1 MLDWFDKPH
10 LTNMTAI
17 LKIIFVLL
25 SINGSVAG
33 LYELFTPESRL
44 SGFIMEKISPIGM
57 VMCVRE
63 CSKRRFCASLN
74 FNRKRLEC
82 ELSHSDVLTDPSNMA
97 SDPEFIYIGRNE
109 IPQEYFD
116 SKTASCPAR
125 GSSVSTATGPKCVK
139 SDCPIDHPDTNS
151 TGVKVT
157 STKVGT
163 VLSYT
168 CNSDTSVV
176 LTSKC
181 RGNGTWTSSASLCLD
196 IPDCFKTPAS
206 CWFQYNFT
214 YDNTWDGC
222 TGGTRYVRR
231 TQYPSAPYVGVV
243 LCSPTRY
250 KIFLGSAFT
259 DKFLSVGDGNGSGAD
274 HCELVGGYQTEAIM
288 ANDYSTA
295 PTVTGY
301 KRSNWGE
308 PFTVGTIGKSTSYKC
323 NSWYECGITIPT
335 QPEPPCFNT
344 STSCWY
350 EYSFV
355 HDTAWNGCTG
365 GKRYVMKT
373 KYTSAPIVG
382 VELCN
387 STRYQI
393 FLGGNL
399 TDKFLN
405 IGDGLGVGEDHCELV
420 GGQEID
426 AVLPGTYRNAPALTG
441 YARLYVGNEFNI
453 QAIAGGTSYHS
464 NPWYECGVQIPW
476 PHEPACMSA
485 TPPCWYALNVSVDN
499 TPSPCTGGQLLVKRT
514 NYTSAPYLAVQ
525 LCNSTRYK
533 LFLGSSLGA
542 TFKSIRDTGGL
553 GEDHC
558 ELVGGTEANAV
569 AGEYP
574 LSPYVRGYYRSIV
587 GQTFS
592 YGWIEEYTGYL
603 QCGVSIPGT
612 NTVV

>member
-1 MLDWFDKPH
+1 MIATF
-10 LTNMTAI
+10 TAVA
-17 LKIIFVLL
+17 VLL
-25 SINGSVAG
+25 IIKGSEAG
-33 LYELFTPESRL
+33 LYDLFTPESRL

-57 VMCVRE
+57 VMCVKE

-74 FNRKRLEC
+74 FSRKRLEC
-82 ELSHSDVLTDPSNMA
+82 ELSHSDVSTNPSNMV
-97 SDPEFIYIGRNE
+97 SDPDFIYIGMNQ
-109 IPQEYFD
+109 IPDEYFD
-116 SKTASCPAR
+116 SKTASCPAKGR
-125 GSSVSTATGPKCVK
+125 SVNTATGSKCVK
-139 SDCPIDHPDTNS
+139 SDCPSDHPDTNV
-151 TGVKVT
+151 TTVKVT
-157 STKVGT
+157 TTKVGT
-163 VLSYT
+163 VLNYT
-168 CNSDTSVV
+168 CNSDTSIT
-176 LTSKC
+176 LTSTC
-181 RGNGTWTSSASLCLD
+181 RGNGTWSSSAFLCPD

-206 CWFQYNFT
+206 CWIQYNFT

-250 KIFLGSAFT
+250 KIVLGSAFT
-259 DKFLSVGDGNGSGAD
+259 DKFLSIGDGYGSGAD
-274 HCELVGGYQTEAIM
+274 HCELVGGYQTEAIV
-288 ANDYSTA
+288 ANDYTTA

-308 PFTVGTIGKSTSYKC
+308 PFTVGTIGSSTPYKY
-323 NSWYECGITIPT
+323 NSWYECGVTP
-335 QPEPPCFNT
+335 PEPPCFNT
-344 STSCWY
+344 PTSCWY
-350 EYSFV
+350 EYSF
-355 HDTAWNGCTG
+355 HYDTAWNGCTG
-365 GKRYVMKT
+365 GRKYVMKT

-405 IGDGLGVGEDHCELV
+405 IGDANGNGEDHCELV
-420 GGQEID
+420 GGQEMD
-426 AVLPGTYRNAPALTG
+426 AVLPETNSSAPELTG
-441 YARLYVGNEFNI
+441 YARRYVGDEFSI
-453 QAIAGGTSYHS
+453 QSIGRNTGYQS
-464 NPWYECGVQIPW
+464 NPWYECGVQIPC

-499 TPSPCTGGQLLVKRT
+499 TPSPCTGGQILVKRT
-514 NYTSAPYLAVQ
+514 NYKSAPYLAVQ

-542 TFKSIRDTGGL
+542 TFKSIRDSSGW

-558 ELVGGTEANAV
+558 ELVGGTQANAEARENHV
-569 AGEYP
+569 
-574 LSPYVRGYYRSIV
+574 SPNIRGYWRSYV
-587 GQTFS
+587 GNSFE
-592 YGWIEEYTGYL
+592 YGWIHEYTYYL
-603 QCGVSIPGT
+603 ECGVSIPGT